1 MEQKL
6 LPFQLW
12 LQTWALCPSDIHQA
26 QRYINE
32 GYRWTVDM
40 DLEKFFD
47 RVNHNK
53 LMTRVKRRVT
63 DERILKLINRYLKA
77 GLSD

>member
-1 MEQKL
+1 
-6 LPFQLW
+6 
-12 LQTWALCPSDIHQA
+12 
-26 QRYINE
+26 
-32 GYRWTVDM
+32 M